1 MSGLKPYTIL
11 VACHFRR
18 SRVFLL
24 VLPKG
29 QKHISQKLNIG
40 STKEKKI
47 LFAASVVKQPCNC
60 DRRPSLLATFDL
72 T

>member
-1 MSGLKPYTIL
+1 MAMSGLKPYTIL

-47 LFAASVVKQPCNC
+47 LFAASVVPCNC
-60 DRRPSLLATFDL
+60 YRRPSLLATFDL